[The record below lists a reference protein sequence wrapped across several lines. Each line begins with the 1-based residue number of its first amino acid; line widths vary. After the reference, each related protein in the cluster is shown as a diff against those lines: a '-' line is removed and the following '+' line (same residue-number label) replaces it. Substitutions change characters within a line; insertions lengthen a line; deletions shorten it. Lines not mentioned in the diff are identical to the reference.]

1 LDQIHLKCQL
11 QKEIG
16 LIGNNGIGKSTSLKI
31 LSGKQMPNFG
41 NYLTEPSIQQTI
53 EYFKGTEL
61 QQFLQIFM

>member
-1 LDQIHLKCQL
+1 
-11 QKEIG
+11 
-16 LIGNNGIGKSTSLKI
+16 
-31 LSGKQMPNFG
+31 MPNFG